1 MRHFGSAG
9 SCQESALEWRL
20 DIIISQTQK
29 IKQMKQ
35 KKEKQI
41 KPMIPLMKIMD
52 YWKKGHTCEGDKGGS
67 FNLNLYLDYCK
78 VKEMNNA

>member
-1 MRHFGSAG
+1 
-9 SCQESALEWRL
+9 
-20 DIIISQTQK
+20 
-29 IKQMKQ
+29 MKQ

-41 KPMIPLMKIMD
+41 KPIIPLMKIMD